1 MSGTLRVVIAD
12 DHAIVRDGLRA
23 LLASVP
29 DIEVVGEAATGDEL
43 LELADQVQPDVAVV
57 DVQMP
62 GGGIAATRALGS
74 RCPGTGVLIL
84 TMHDEGTAMLGAL
97 RAGARGY
104 VVKGAGRE
112 EVIQAVRAVGRGE
125 AVLGSGVARAGLG
138 LLLGTGRPAA
148 VFPEL
153 TPREH
158 EVLELIAEGLDND
171 EIGLRLGLTLKTV
184 RNNVA
189 TIYTKLGVSDRAKAV
204 ARARDAGLG
213 GHRPQRPDR

>member
-1 MSGTLRVVIAD
+1 MVIAD

-125 AVLGSGVARAGLG
+125 AVLGSGVARAGLA